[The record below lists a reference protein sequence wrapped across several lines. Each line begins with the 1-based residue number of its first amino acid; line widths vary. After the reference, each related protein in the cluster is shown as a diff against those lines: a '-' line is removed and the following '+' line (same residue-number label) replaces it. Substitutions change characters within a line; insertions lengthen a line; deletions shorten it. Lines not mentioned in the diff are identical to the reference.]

1 MRSFSKERARDSI
14 ISFPLTA
21 ARGDRERKEREK
33 REKERDFSRTLPYT
47 PFFRSLDFTHEE
59 RARWGNTK
67 TSPTRALFSL
77 LSHSAHAEK
86 KVLQNE

>member
-33 REKERDFSRTLPYT
+33 REKERDFSRTLP
-47 PFFRSLDFTHEE
+47 FFPLSGFYPQ
-59 RARWGNTK
+59 RARALGKHENLTNARSFL
-67 TSPTRALFSL
+67 SPFTLCTRRKKSP
-77 LSHSAHAEK
+77 AE
-86 KVLQNE
+86 

>member
-33 REKERDFSRTLPYT
+33 REKERDFSRTLP
-47 PFFRSLDFTHEE
+47 FFPLSGFYPHRARSLGKHENLTN
-59 RARWGNTK
+59 AR
-67 TSPTRALFSL
+67 FSL
-77 LSHSAHAEK
+77 SFHTLHTQK
-86 KVLQNE
+86 KNS

>member
-33 REKERDFSRTLPYT
+33 REKEREIFPVLF
-47 PFFRSLDFTHEE
+47 PFFRSLDFTHKE

-67 TSPTRALFSL
+67 TSPTRSF
-77 LSHSAHAEK
+77 LSPFTLHTQK
-86 KVLQNE
+86 KKS